1 MSQENVS
8 AALDGVEARVA
19 QLETLVFG
27 AVATPLSTLPHPAT
41 PFSGQLANTHKAL
54 QSFAGKHA
62 AVKDIWRLS
71 KFHPSRRLI
80 RPALFSHLL
89 LLLGSG
95 KDLQQ
100 LISVH
105 QLDELTLSVGA
116 KEEIIFAGE
125 SQLLADA
132 KNLEQVRILEPQ
144 IAPTAASEL
153 PDYSRRL
160 APLESSTSSQ
170 ALTQSEL
177 GDRMVALLAAYN
189 DTITALSR
197 QFIAWDQIITQ
208 AEKATMRD

>member
-71 KFHPSRRLI
+71 
-80 RPALFSHLL
+80 
-89 LLLGSG
+89 